1 MDVRQTDVS
10 YNAVFFG
17 EHMTDM
23 NPAKTRSL
31 AGPLVLIGIGIIF
44 LIHNLTEI
52 NIFKLIWPY
61 WPLVLIL
68 IGVSKL
74 VEYYKGKTPL
84 SGDDLH

>member
-1 MDVRQTDVS
+1 
-10 YNAVFFG
+10 
-17 EHMTDM
+17 M
-23 NPAKTRSL
+23 NSTKTRSL
-31 AGPLVLIGIGIIF
+31 VGPFLLIGIGALF

-74 VEYYKGKTPL
+74 VEHFRGKTPL
-84 SGDDLH
+84 SGG

>member
-1 MDVRQTDVS
+1 
-10 YNAVFFG
+10 
-17 EHMTDM
+17 MTKM

-31 AGPLVLIGIGIIF
+31 VGPLVLIGIGILF

-52 NIFKLIWPY
+52 NILKLIWPY

-74 VEYYKGKTPL
+74 VEYYKRKDPL
-84 SGDDLH
+84 SGNDLQ

>member
-1 MDVRQTDVS
+1 
-10 YNAVFFG
+10 
-17 EHMTDM
+17 M

-31 AGPLVLIGIGIIF
+31 VGPLVLIGLGGIF

-52 NIFKLIWPY
+52 NILKLIWPY

-74 VEYYKGKTPL
+74 VEYYKGKNPIP
-84 SGDDLH
+84 GNDKH

>member
-1 MDVRQTDVS
+1 MWVIMG
-10 YNAVFFG
+10 NLE
-17 EHMTDM
+17 EHLTNM

-31 AGPLVLIGIGIIF
+31 VGPLVLIGIGILF

-74 VEYYKGKTPL
+74 VEYYKRKNPI
-84 SGDDLH
+84 SGE

>member
-1 MDVRQTDVS
+1 
-10 YNAVFFG
+10 
-17 EHMTDM
+17 M
-23 NPAKTRSL
+23 NSAKTRSL

-52 NIFKLIWPY
+52 NILRLIWPY

-74 VEYYKGKTPL
+74 VEYYKRKNQIPGE
-84 SGDDLH
+84 DVR

>member
-1 MDVRQTDVS
+1 
-10 YNAVFFG
+10 
-17 EHMTDM
+17 M

-31 AGPLVLIGIGIIF
+31 VGPLVLIGIGILF

-52 NIFKLIWPY
+52 NLLKMIWPY

-74 VEYYKGKTPL
+74 VEYYKRKNL
-84 SGDDLH
+84 ISGNDLR

>member
-1 MDVRQTDVS
+1 MNLYEEDVT
-10 YNAVFFG
+10 
-17 EHMTDM
+17 HM

-31 AGPLVLIGIGIIF
+31 IGPLVLIGLGSIF

-52 NIFKLIWPY
+52 NILKIIWPY

-74 VEYYKGKTPL
+74 VEYYQRKNSIPGE
-84 SGDDLH
+84 DRR

>member
-1 MDVRQTDVS
+1 
-10 YNAVFFG
+10 
-17 EHMTDM
+17 M

-31 AGPLVLIGIGIIF
+31 VGPLVLIGLGSIF

-52 NIFKLIWPY
+52 NILKLIWPY

-74 VEYYKGKTPL
+74 VEYYKRKNLIPGNDRT
-84 SGDDLH
+84 